1 MARGFVD
8 MPAHG
13 RARKRF
19 LHTLAGGGNAHEAEV
34 EIDHDRFM
42 LDDRRLARV
51 EVSRG
56 LHVLVVN
63 GDPRTVRTEDETFFL
78 EAALHAGGNSF
89 IVSTALPDELQ
100 SRNLSDY
107 AAIFLANVARPGAEA
122 AAALTRYVEAGGGLF
137 ISVGDRVDAD
147 AWNLTMKKVLPQPL
161 GLRRTAAAAPGGSRE
176 GETVDLRPA
185 ERLAPIDRHHPLLGS
200 FAGARRGADLG
211 ALLPVHAAGAGAR
224 RARTHGRAA
233 LRERRARAG
242 RGRGRPRPGP
252 AADDDGRS
260 RVDRPADPPRLPAA
274 DAGGGAV
281 PRGRALGRGVVR
293 R

>member
-1 MARGFVD
+1 MILDVSGGAAWTNRAVVDLAAEPAPEAGPLGVAVVAEIANFSDQPAAHVGVTLKIDGAQVARGFVD

-19 LHTLAGGGNAHEAEV
+19 LHTLAGGGNAHDAEV
-34 EIDHDRFM
+34 EIDHDRFT

-56 LHVLVVN
+56 LRVLVVN

-89 IVSTALPDELQ
+89 IVTHGAARRAAVAQPVRTTRRSSWPT
-100 SRNLSDY
+100 SR
-107 AAIFLANVARPGAEA
+107 ARGAEA

-161 GLRRTAAAAPGGSRE
+161 GPAAHR
-176 GETVDLRPA
+176 
-185 ERLAPIDRHHPLLGS
+185 
-200 FAGARRGADLG
+200 RRGAGRLARGRDRRPAPG
-211 ALLPVHAAGAGAR
+211 RAPRAHRSPPPAAGQPSR
-224 RARTHGRAA
+224 RAAKG
-233 LRERRARAG
+233 
-242 RGRGRPRPGP
+242 
-252 AADDDGRS
+252 
-260 RVDRPADPPRLPAA
+260 
-274 DAGGGAV
+274 
-281 PRGRALGRGVVR
+281 
-293 R
+293 